1 MKRRRHK
8 SPSGPAASVT
18 GSPSG
23 SYVPELDASF
33 GSMSIPVNVRERDSG
48 LSFRGAAAGEEEVV
62 SFRRR
67 LVDSDFH
74 QGDAAESF
82 GEPANVSRAHW
93 IADWMEERRGLLY
106 TSWGRRC
113 EAPHKVSNVTGHRTF
128 NSSLM
133 IVNETRG
140 EQYKSQVSYEDAT
153 RGSSSGSNSGSSGS
167 AVTAGSTK
175 TVDTTQSGL
184 TSIKLSLT
192 ASQRVT

>member
-1 MKRRRHK
+1 MKRRRDK

-23 SYVPELDASF
+23 SYIPELDASS
-33 GSMSIPVNVRERDSG
+33 GSMSVPVKVRERDRG

-93 IADWMEERRGLLY
+93 IADWNEERRGLLY
-106 TSWGRRC
+106 TSWGRWC
-113 EAPHKVSNVTGHRTF
+113 EAPQGEQCDRP
-128 NSSLM
+128 SSIREL

-140 EQYKSQVSYEDAT
+140 ERYKSQVRYEDAT
-153 RGSSSGSNSGSSGS
+153 
-167 AVTAGSTK
+167 
-175 TVDTTQSGL
+175 
-184 TSIKLSLT
+184 
-192 ASQRVT
+192 